1 MTGLKFDFDI
11 GDIVIDVDK
20 GRFVTANIDNQNV
33 ALISLSQICRLTRPE
48 LGAQIG
54 ARLLNRKPV
63 SVSAVLVDAERQA
76 KADGATNVFVGFSDS
91 NALTFRGKYED

>member
-11 GDIVIDVDK
+11 GDIVIDQ

-76 KADGATNVFVGFSDS
+76 KSDGATNVFVGFSDS
-91 NALTFRGKYED
+91 NSLTFGGKYED

>member
-11 GDIVIDVDK
+11 GDIVIDQE
-20 GRFVTANIDNQNV
+20 RFVTANIDNQNV

-91 NALTFRGKYED
+91 NSLTFRGKYED